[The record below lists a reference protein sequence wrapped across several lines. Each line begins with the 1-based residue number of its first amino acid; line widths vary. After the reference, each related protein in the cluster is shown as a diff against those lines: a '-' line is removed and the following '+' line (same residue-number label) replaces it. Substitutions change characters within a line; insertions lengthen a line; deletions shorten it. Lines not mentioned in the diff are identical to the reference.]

1 MTETNKPQSTFSP
14 AGGGAEP
21 DHTRRRR
28 LLIAGGVVGAV
39 AALIGIT
46 LAISLGG
53 DDQASP
59 TPAPTTP
66 AAATAT
72 SPTFTDPSTLA
83 DQFAAYYASGN
94 TPAAAQLASGDAL
107 TALSK
112 HGWDRQA
119 APWSAS
125 VTPISSCSLPAQAGA
140 TFAAVYMTSA
150 LVDGHRGVEIAI
162 SKSDAGYTVSKVY
175 ARSEQSLCSIYG
187 GGGG

>member
-1 MTETNKPQSTFSP
+1 MTETNEPQSTFKP
-14 AGGGAEP
+14 AGSDEP
-21 DHTRRRR
+21 NHTQRRR
-28 LLIAGGVVGAV
+28 LLIAGGAAVV
-39 AALIGIT
+39 AALIGVT

-59 TPAPTTP
+59 APATTTSAPTP
-66 AAATAT
+66 AA
-72 SPTFTDPSTLA
+72 SPAFTDPGTLA
-83 DQFAAYYASGN
+83 DQFAAYYASGD

-107 TALSK
+107 TALSE
-112 HGWDRQA
+112 HGWDRQT

-125 VTPISSCSLPAQAGA
+125 VTPISSCSLPSQAGA

-162 SKSDAGYTVSKVY
+162 SKTDAGYTVSKVY

>member
-1 MTETNKPQSTFSP
+1 MTETNEPQSTFEP
-14 AGGGAEP
+14 AGSDEP
-21 DHTRRRR
+21 NHTQRRW
-28 LLIAGGVVGAV
+28 LLIAGGAVAV
-39 AALIGIT
+39 AALIGVT
-46 LAISLGG
+46 LALSLGG

-59 TPAPTTP
+59 PPATTTTP
-66 AAATAT
+66 GPMPAA
-72 SPTFTDPSTLA
+72 SPAFTDPGALA
-83 DQFAAYYASGN
+83 DQFAAYYASGD

-107 TALSK
+107 TALSE
-112 HGWDRQA
+112 HGWDRKT

-125 VTPISSCSLPAQAGA
+125 VTPISSCSLPSQAGA

-162 SKSDAGYTVSKVY
+162 SKTDAGYTVSKVY